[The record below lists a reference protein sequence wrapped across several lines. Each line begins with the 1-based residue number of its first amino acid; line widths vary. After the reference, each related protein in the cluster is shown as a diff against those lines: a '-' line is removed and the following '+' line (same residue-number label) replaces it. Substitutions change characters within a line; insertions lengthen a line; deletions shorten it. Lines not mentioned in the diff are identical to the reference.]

1 MVAVPIAMATLSD
14 ESPSKDSDAD
24 DIITGIQIFYKEVER
39 QIRAKDPNASFGDV
53 AAKVDQE
60 WKNLPK
66 ERQKSYKDL
75 ASQRNKRLIE
85 KETRHLPAN
94 PEVVTIDDSDDE
106 KVQDDDIVWENDPNS
121 KKIVV
126 AAVKR
131 CIRLGCPNIAKLDP
145 QWDEEFCSEK
155 CVIAHCKSVFN
166 RWKDNRMPCSNS
178 S

>member
-1 MVAVPIAMATLSD
+1 MASASD

-66 ERQKSYKDL
+66 ERQKSYNAL
-75 ASQRNKRLIE
+75 ASQKNKRLIE
-85 KETRHLPAN
+85 NETRHLPSA
-94 PEVVTIDDSDDE
+94 PDVVTIEDSDE
-106 KVQDDDIVWENDPNS
+106 ENPNGDDDIVWDDENDTTS
-121 KKIVV
+121 KKIFVPV
-126 AAVKR
+126 VKR
-131 CIRLGCPNIAKLDP
+131 CIRLGCPNNAKLDP

-155 CVIAHCKSVFN
+155 CVISHCKSIFN
-166 RWKDNRMPCSNS
+166 RWKVNRTPCENS